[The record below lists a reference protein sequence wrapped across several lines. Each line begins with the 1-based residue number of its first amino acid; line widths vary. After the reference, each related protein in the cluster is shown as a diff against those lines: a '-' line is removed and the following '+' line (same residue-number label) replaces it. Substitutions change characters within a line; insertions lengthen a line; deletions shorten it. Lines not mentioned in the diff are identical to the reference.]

1 MSIPLY
7 VVCIVCLCL
16 CSSYFSAT
24 ETAFSSLNKIR
35 IKNMASE
42 GNKKAALVLKLSDNF
57 DSLISTI
64 LVGNNIVNITATTLS
79 GLLFALLIANE
90 GLASTVSTIVMTVI
104 VLIFGEITPKT
115 LAKKNP
121 ESFAMAIAPSI
132 NFIRII
138 LIPFVKIFGL
148 WQILLNKVFKKK
160 DESGITDDELI
171 TYVEEAQ
178 TDGGIDEYEGELIR
192 SAIEFDDLT
201 VNDILT
207 PRVDVKA
214 IAYGVDMDT
223 AMQIFKKSG
232 YSRLPVYKGT
242 IDNITG
248 VLNEKD
254 FYNAY
259 FNGEKVINK
268 AVSANIVYATP
279 FMKISVLLRRLQK
292 DKTHMAIVVDEFGG
306 TQGIV
311 TLEDILEE
319 LVGDIWDEHDEVVEY
334 FKEIEENKY
343 MVDGDVS
350 LSDFFDYFNLKADPE
365 DYDVVQLSGLVATLI
380 GKLPEKGDIV
390 DFMNLK
396 IHVTAVEHMKAERC
410 EVEVMPAEEK
420 EEDEDESVIESII
433 NTIKK

>member
-7 VVCIVCLCL
+7 VVCIVILCFF
-16 CSSYFSAT
+16 SSYFSAT

-35 IKNMASE
+35 IKNLAAD

-79 GLLFALLIANE
+79 GLLFALLIASE

-132 NFIRII
+132 NFIRVI
-138 LIPFVKIFGL
+138 LIPFVKLFGL
-148 WQILLNKVFKKK
+148 WQKMLNRVFKKK
-160 DESGITDDELI
+160 DDGGITDDELI
-171 TYVEEAQ
+171 TYVDEAQ

-201 VNDILT
+201 VNDVLT

-214 IAYGVDMDT
+214 IAYGADMET
-223 AMQIFKKSG
+223 AMDIFRKSG

-254 FYNAY
+254 FYSAY
-259 FNGEKVINK
+259 LNGEKVINK
-268 AVSANIVYATP
+268 AISTNLVYATP

-334 FKEIEENKY
+334 FKEIGENKY
-343 MVDGDVS
+343 TVDGDVS
-350 LSDFFDYFNLKADPE
+350 ISDFFDYFNIKADPE

-380 GKLPEKGDIV
+380 GKIPEKGDMV
-390 DFMNLK
+390 EFMNLK
-396 IHVTAVEHMKAERC
+396 IRVTVVEHMKAERC
-410 EVEVMPAEEK
+410 EVEVLPVVEEEK
-420 EEDEDESVIESII
+420 EEDESVFESII